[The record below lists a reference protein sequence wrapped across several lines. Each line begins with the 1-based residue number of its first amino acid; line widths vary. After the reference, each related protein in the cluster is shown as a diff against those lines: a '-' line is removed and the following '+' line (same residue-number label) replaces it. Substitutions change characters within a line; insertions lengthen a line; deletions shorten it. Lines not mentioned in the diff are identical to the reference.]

1 MQPLPTSPRF
11 NIYTLIH
18 KGLRAALCQCLVDL
32 GKLDH
37 SDSLAVSQQMDVTAS
52 LLDFCRS
59 HLQHENDFIHAPL
72 QALGHQQLQTLD
84 DHVQHEREIAELHYL
99 VMAVRQ
105 SPEPACNQALGEL
118 YSHFSLFVADNFS
131 HMQLEETHNS
141 QLLWQHYSD
150 DEIQAIEQRIVAS
163 LTPEENLRSLLMMIP
178 NINHGER
185 LALLRGFRQAVPEE
199 IFSATL
205 ALFKPLLNHKDWHKL
220 NQALEMP
227 GAQAA

>member
-1 MQPLPTSPRF
+1 MQSQPTSPRF

-37 SDSLAVSQQMDVTAS
+37 SDTLAVSQQMDITAS

-72 QALGHQQLQTLD
+72 QALGHPQLQTQD

-99 VMAVRQ
+99 VMEARQ
-105 SPEPACNQALGEL
+105 APEPARNQALADL
-118 YSHFSLFVADNFS
+118 YGHFSLFVAENFS
-131 HMQLEETHNS
+131 HMRVEETHNS

-150 DEIQAIEQRIVAS
+150 EEIQAIEQRIVAS

-178 NINHGER
+178 NINHSER
-185 LALLRGFRQAVPEE
+185 LALLQGFRQAVPDE

-205 ALFKPLLNHKDWHKL
+205 ALFKPLLSPKDWQKL
-220 NQALEMP
+220 NQALAIPET
-227 GAQAA
+227 QAA